1 MGINESKYAF
11 YAQLETFAKSLT
23 HNETDMIANLSII
36 SSLLFDQ
43 MADVNWAG
51 FYLYKEEQLV
61 LGPFQGKPACIR
73 IPLGKG
79 VCGTAA
85 LSGQPML
92 VKDVHEFDGHIACD
106 AASNSEIVLPIVID
120 GKLIGVLDID
130 SPPVGRFEQTD
141 VDGLLP
147 IVDLLQSIIK

>member
-51 FYLYKEEQLV
+51 FYMFKDEQLV

-73 IPLGKG
+73 IPVGKG

-85 LSGQPML
+85 QTLKPVL
-92 VKDVHEFDGHIACD
+92 VNDVHEFDGHITCD

-130 SPPVGRFEQTD
+130 SPTVGRFEQTD